1 MKISGIYKITNTVTN
16 DFYIGSS
23 KDVKKRWNEHKCK
36 SKWNECPNNP
46 MYIDMQK
53 YGVDKFE
60 LQILEVVETEKL
72 KEKEQQFIETLK
84 PTYNRCN
91 AKGLNIERRK
101 ETHKKAQKKYE
112 KTDKR
117 KKAKKEY
124 NKEYHKTDKYKN
136 YQKEYQQSDKCKEHQ
151 KEFYK
156 EYNNQ
161 LCSYNGETLTLC
173 ALSKRFS
180 KAGVEH
186 PQIEAK
192 KYLLNKSKEY
202 QKTDKYKETKKEY
215 QQSDKYKKYQK
226 EFYKEYHSQLCFYND
241 ETLTLA
247 ALSKRFQ
254 RSGIPHPQIEAKKY
268 LLKQ

>member
-1 MKISGIYKITNTVTN
+1 MEKISGVYKIINTVTK

-23 KDVKKRWNEHKCK
+23 KDVKRRWAVHKCQ
-36 SKWNECPNNP
+36 SKWKECPNNP
-46 MYIDMQK
+46 MYMDMQN

-60 LQILEVVETEKL
+60 FEILEVIEEEKL
-72 KEKEQQFIETLK
+72 KETEQEFIETLK

-101 ETHKKAQKKYE
+101 ETHKKAQNKYE

-124 NKEYHKTDKYKN
+124 NKEYHKSNKYKE
-136 YQKEYQQSDKCKEHQ
+136 YQKEYQKSDKFKEYN

-161 LCSYNGETLTLC
+161 LCQYNGEKLTLN
-173 ALSKRFS
+173 ALSKRFQR
-180 KAGVEH
+180 ANIPH

-192 KYLLNKSKEY
+192 KYLLNK
-202 QKTDKYKETKKEY
+202 
-215 QQSDKYKKYQK
+215 
-226 EFYKEYHSQLCFYND
+226 
-241 ETLTLA
+241 
-247 ALSKRFQ
+247 
-254 RSGIPHPQIEAKKY
+254 
-268 LLKQ
+268 